1 MNSVWVTW
9 PALVKYGTLGI
20 TAGLL
25 TLAVERNELFEN
37 NLFDFERWDEY
48 NAEIN
53 CDERSLTARTEDG
66 SCNNIENPAE
76 GSVDRRFG
84 RNVELDAAQGETGDM
99 LLTPNPRDISNAIMG
114 RDEFKPAPTLNFI
127 AAAWIQFMTHDWF
140 SHGQGSTDDYIE
152 FDLPANDPDAPG
164 TMSIR
169 RTIPDPTRTQAEDDA
184 GLPDAYLNENTHWWD
199 GSQIYGSD
207 LATSNS
213 IREFQGGRLTVNADG
228 SLPTEF
234 MSGVPVTGF
243 NDNWWLGLS
252 MMHQLFVNEHNAI
265 ADMLA
270 SNYPTQDDQW
280 LYDKARLVNAALM
293 AKIHTVEWTPAII
306 ANPITERAM
315 YANWWGLAGNTENRD
330 KYAAEFDELAADLA
344 RRDSWTRR
352 ILGFDP
358 KMEEA
363 LDNGK
368 ALEWA
373 LTGLAGARHSD
384 NAGVPFTLTEE
395 FVAVYRMHPLLRDNV
410 DVYDIGSN
418 VVSEQIPLNA
428 TRDGNAEQILD
439 EQDADRLWYSFGVTL
454 PGSLTLENYP
464 EFMRNMH
471 IPGRGTVDLAA
482 IDIIRDRERGVPRY
496 NEFRR
501 QIGLEPINDFTDL
514 TEDADLVAELRR
526 LYNNDVE
533 MIDALV
539 GQLAETVRPEGFGF
553 GETAF
558 QIFIMNASRRIITDR
573 FYTEYYT
580 PEVYT
585 QEGYDW
591 VENTTMV
598 DILKRQYPSLDL
610 SLAGV
615 DNAFKPW
622 GLNIPAEYDNWD
634 ACSKQD
640 LLWTNGVLR
649 TEYDSGELPAI
660 PEVDIGGLIS
670 GVIRDKVEYVGDV
683 APVGH
688 AKPIHP
694 HGVMAKV
701 AFNSTGNHP
710 YTGVF
715 KGNECGLLRLSV
727 TGDPADRGFAPGFA
741 WKTLIDGKPSE
752 NISALYTLSGQDTN
766 HDFFANELS
775 NYVSLESNST
785 LGSSLLFSFVTA
797 KPTLVMANAM
807 AATDS
812 NGNEEANAVSP
823 TQVYFVP
830 TAEVQGLFDT
840 AEHDFRDDLMSLPE
854 GTKLYDVYA
863 TDMEIKSSV
872 WKSKQAR
879 LQNERRADAVKV
891 GELVMDSNFAAS
903 QFGDSGVFFKHERY
917 EDAN

>member
-1 MNSVWVTW
+1 
-9 PALVKYGTLGI
+9 
-20 TAGLL
+20 
-25 TLAVERNELFEN
+25 
-37 NLFDFERWDEY
+37 
-48 NAEIN
+48 
-53 CDERSLTARTEDG
+53 
-66 SCNNIENPAE
+66 
-76 GSVDRRFG
+76 
-84 RNVELDAAQGETGDM
+84 
-99 LLTPNPRDISNAIMG
+99 
-114 RDEFKPAPTLNFI
+114 
-127 AAAWIQFMTHDWF
+127 
-140 SHGQGSTDDYIE
+140 
-152 FDLPANDPDAPG
+152 
-164 TMSIR
+164 
-169 RTIPDPTRTQAEDDA
+169 
-184 GLPDAYLNENTHWWD
+184 
-199 GSQIYGSD
+199 
-207 LATSNS
+207 
-213 IREFQGGRLTVNADG
+213 VNADG

-439 EQDADRLWYSFGVTL
+439 DQDADRLWYSFGVTL

-649 TEYDSGELPAI
+649 TEYDAGELPAI

-775 NYVSLESNST
+775 NYVSLESNAT

-797 KPTLVMANAM
+797 KPNLVMANAM

-812 NGNEEANAVSP
+812 SGNEEANAVSP

>member
-1 MNSVWVTW
+1 MNSLWVTW

-84 RNVELDAAQGETGDM
+84 RNVELDVAQGETGDM

-252 MMHQLFVNEHNAI
+252 MLHQLFVNEHNAI

-439 EQDADRLWYSFGVTL
+439 DQDADRLWYSFGVTL

-649 TEYDSGELPAI
+649 TEYDAGELPAI

-710 YTGVF
+710 YT
-715 KGNECGLLRLSV
+715 
-727 TGDPADRGFAPGFA
+727 
-741 WKTLIDGKPSE
+741 
-752 NISALYTLSGQDTN
+752 
-766 HDFFANELS
+766 
-775 NYVSLESNST
+775 
-785 LGSSLLFSFVTA
+785 
-797 KPTLVMANAM
+797 
-807 AATDS
+807 
-812 NGNEEANAVSP
+812 
-823 TQVYFVP
+823 
-830 TAEVQGLFDT
+830 
-840 AEHDFRDDLMSLPE
+840 
-854 GTKLYDVYA
+854 
-863 TDMEIKSSV
+863 
-872 WKSKQAR
+872 
-879 LQNERRADAVKV
+879 
-891 GELVMDSNFAAS
+891 
-903 QFGDSGVFFKHERY
+903 
-917 EDAN
+917 

>member
-1 MNSVWVTW
+1 MGSIWVTW

-20 TAGLL
+20 LAGLL
-25 TLAVERNELFEN
+25 TLAAERTELFEN

-48 NAEIN
+48 NAEID

-66 SCNNIENPAE
+66 TCNNLENPAE

-84 RNVELDAAQGETGDM
+84 RNVELDAAVGETDT
-99 LLTPNPRDISNAIMG
+99 LLIPNPRDISNSLLG

-140 SHGQGSTDDYIE
+140 SHGQGSTDEYIE
-152 FDLPANDPDAPG
+152 FDLPENDPRGTG
-164 TMSIR
+164 TMAIR
-169 RTIPDPTRTQAEDDA
+169 RTIPDPTRTSAEDEA
-184 GLPDAYLNENTHWWD
+184 GLPDAYLNDNTHWWD

-228 SLPTEF
+228 SLPTDF

-243 NDNWWLGLS
+243 NDNWWVGLS
-252 MMHQLFVNEHNAI
+252 MMHQLFVKEHNAI
-265 ADMLA
+265 AEMLA
-270 SNYPTQDDQW
+270 SNNPGKDDQW
-280 LYDKARLVNAALM
+280 LYDKARLINAALM

-306 ANPITERAM
+306 ANPVTERAM
-315 YANWWGLAGNTENRD
+315 YANWWGLAGETEARE
-330 KYAAEFDELAADLA
+330 KYAGEFDQLAEDLA
-344 RRDSWTRR
+344 KTDSWVRTV
-352 ILGFDP
+352 LGLDP
-358 KMEEA
+358 KLEEA

-373 LTGLAGARHSD
+373 ITGLAGARNSD

-418 VVSEQIPLNA
+418 VVSEQIPLNE
-428 TRDGNAEQILD
+428 TRDGNAEEILD
-439 EQDADRLWYSFGVTL
+439 DQDADRLWYSFGVTL
-454 PGSLTLENYP
+454 PGSLTLKNYP
-464 EFMRNMH
+464 EFMRDMN
-471 IPGRGTVDLAA
+471 IPGRGVVDLGA

-501 QIGLEPINDFTDL
+501 QIGLTPINDFTDL
-514 TEDADLVAELRR
+514 TDDAEIVAELRR
-526 LYNNDVE
+526 LYNDDVE
-533 MIDALV
+533 MIDAMV

-591 VENTTMV
+591 VENMTMV
-598 DILKRQYPSLDL
+598 DVLKRHFPSLDL
-610 SLAGV
+610 SLASV

-622 GLNIPAEYDNWD
+622 GLNIPAEYENWD

-649 TEYDSGELPAI
+649 TEYDAGELPAI

-688 AKPIHP
+688 SKPIHP
-694 HGVMAKV
+694 HGVMAKI
-701 AFNSTGNHP
+701 AFNSTGGHP

-766 HDFFANELS
+766 HNFFANELS
-775 NYVSLESNST
+775 NYVSLEGNST
-785 LGSSLLFSFVTA
+785 LGSSLLFSFVTS
-797 KPTLVMANAM
+797 KPTLVMPNAM

-812 NGNEEANAVSP
+812 NGTEEANAVSP

-830 TAEVQGLFDT
+830 TAEVQGIFDS
-840 AEHDFRDDLMSLPE
+840 AEHDFRDDLMGLPE

-863 TDMEIKSSV
+863 TDIEIESSI
-872 WKSKQAR
+872 WTSKQER
-879 LQNERRADAVKV
+879 LQAERRADAVKV

-917 EDAN
+917 EDAE

>member
-1 MNSVWVTW
+1 MNSLWVTW

-84 RNVELDAAQGETGDM
+84 RNVELDVAQGETGDM

-252 MMHQLFVNEHNAI
+252 MLHQLFVNEHNAI

-439 EQDADRLWYSFGVTL
+439 DQDADRLWYSFGVTL

-622 GLNIPAEYDNWD
+622 GLNIPAEYDNWG

-649 TEYDSGELPAI
+649 TEYDAGELPAI

-766 HDFFANELS
+766 HDFFANEMS
-775 NYVSLESNST
+775 NYVSLESNAT

-797 KPTLVMANAM
+797 KPNLVMANAM

-812 NGNEEANAVSP
+812 SGNEEANAVSP

-840 AEHDFRDDLMSLPE
+840 AEHDFRDDLMSLPQ

-863 TDMEIKSSV
+863 TDMEIKSSI
-872 WKSKQAR
+872 WSSKQAR
-879 LQNERRADAVKV
+879 LQAERRADAVKV